1 MHHFIESFSAILHG
15 TLLASLQRIV
25 SFLPNL
31 LSALLIL
38 LIGEG
43 LALLISRLV
52 GRLFVSLRLE
62 QLAQRRGLTGT
73 LSDIGIDI
81 PLSTMARVFTFWL
94 LLLLTLE
101 PLTEALKLD
110 YLSHIVAR
118 LLGMIP
124 SVLAATVILILGLS
138 LARVIGASVTRT
150 AKAANLEYAGALGT
164 LARYFLALIVI
175 IITLAQLGVQTAILT
190 IIFAVILLSVGIASA
205 LAFGTGS
212 KAVVS
217 NILAGAF
224 IRDHF
229 PAGRE
234 IDVQG
239 VRGKVVTV
247 NSVGTTVD
255 SDGRIVTVPNSVLM
269 ENVVE

>member
-1 MHHFIESFSAILHG
+1 MHHFISNFSTILHG

-25 SFLPNL
+25 EFLPNL
-31 LSALLIL
+31 LSAVLVL
-38 LIGEG
+38 LIGWG
-43 LALLISRLV
+43 SALLISRLV
-52 GRLFVSLRLE
+52 GRLFVSLKLD
-62 QLAQRRGLTGT
+62 QFAQHHGLAGT
-73 LSDIGIDI
+73 LNDIGIDF
-81 PLSTMARVFTFWL
+81 PTSTIAKSFTFWL
-94 LLLLTLE
+94 LLFLTLE
-101 PLTEALKLD
+101 PLTGALKLD
-110 YLSHIVAR
+110 FLSHIVAR
-118 LLGMIP
+118 LLGLIP
-124 SVLAATVILILGLS
+124 SVLAAAVILILGLS

-150 AKAANLEYAGALGT
+150 ARAADLEYAGALGA
-164 LARYFLALIVI
+164 LARYFLALIVA

-212 KAVVS
+212 KAVVA